1 MTSYDDTTSESAP
14 EFEDEVD
21 ESQEEEGVET
31 IEVPGV
37 EPAEDGLAAP
47 GERRAD
53 RQLTAHFK
61 LSEFHCRDGTAV
73 PDNTVDG
80 LVKLCER
87 VLEPLRTKFGVCNVS
102 SGFRSKSHNE
112 VVGGASRSY
121 HRYDLRPGFAAADV
135 KFRQGN
141 PREWFAEADR
151 ILGNRG
157 GAGRYNTFLH
167 VDNRDGKWRQR

>member
-1 MTSYDDTTSESAP
+1 MADYEETMQPSTALDE
-14 EFEDEVD
+14 EVD
-21 ESQEEEGVET
+21 ESPEEKGVEE

-37 EPAEDGLAAP
+37 APVENVGGAAE
-47 GERRAD
+47 RVAD
-53 RQLTAHFK
+53 RQLTPHFK
-61 LSEFHCRDGTAV
+61 LSEFRCKDGTPV

-80 LVKLCER
+80 LIKLCER
-87 VLEPLRTKFGVCNVS
+87 VLEPLRSKFGVCTVN

-112 VVGGASRSY
+112 FVGGASRSH

-135 KFRQGN
+135 KFRNGV

-151 ILGNRG
+151 ILGNVG

-167 VDNRDGKWRQR
+167 VDNREGRWRQP